1 MVSPNHFVAE
11 DRDNEPNSAPKRLL
25 QGPEGDGAGASL
37 DMLRGDWRRLY
48 RCEPRESVAIFS
60 FAGSPIG
67 ARSLSTVGSVRRP
80 AANSRHWRRCSGQR
94 AGWVQILASL

>member
-11 DRDNEPNSAPKRLL
+11 DRDNEPNSAPKLLL
-25 QGPEGDGAGASL
+25 QGPEGNRAGTAAS
-37 DMLRGDWRRLY
+37 
-48 RCEPRESVAIFS
+48 PRESVAIFS

-67 ARSLSTVGSVRRP
+67 ARSLSTVSSVRRP
-80 AANSRHWRRCSGQR
+80 AASSRHWRRCSGQR